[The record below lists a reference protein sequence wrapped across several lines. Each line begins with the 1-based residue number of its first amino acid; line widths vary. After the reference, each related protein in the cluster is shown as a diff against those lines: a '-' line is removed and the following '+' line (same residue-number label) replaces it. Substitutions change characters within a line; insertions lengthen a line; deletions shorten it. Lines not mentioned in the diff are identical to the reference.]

1 MPIVSVTLF
10 LPLAGAL
17 AVMLLRRAPGALAHG
32 IAILTSALTLAGAL
46 WMWSRGVGDGGFSQI
61 EAFHWMPAIGA
72 AYRVG
77 VDGISLPLVLL
88 TAVLFLLTF
97 VFSAKVRERP
107 HAYVV
112 LMLLLETASIG
123 TFTALDAILFYVF
136 FEVSLVSM
144 YFMIAGWGHEDRQ
157 RAALMFFIYTLL
169 GSLPLLL
176 AILGLYLGSDPHSF
190 DMRAW
195 IDNPPLAG
203 GAAMLALVAMLFT
216 FAVKTPVFP
225 FHTWLPAAHVQA
237 PAAGSVILAGVMLK
251 FGTYGLVRFAL
262 QMTPDAFREA
272 GLVVLA
278 FGVVSALYGA
288 FAALAQND
296 LKRLV
301 AYTSVNHMGYVI
313 VGVAIA
319 ALTLDPAVR
328 AVALDGSVLQMV
340 SHGLVTGALF
350 FLVGM
355 LQDRA
360 HTRDMD
366 RFGGLLAV
374 VPLLGWS
381 FGLAAFASLGLPG
394 LAHFPAE
401 FQIFLATLRA
411 EPVAV
416 VVILGI
422 VVTAGLYLKAIR
434 QVFLGEPR
442 PDWSGMADLSLREKL
457 TLAPLLALIVAVGV
471 APAWVLDVIHRTTAV
486 LQLG

>member
-1 MPIVSVTLF
+1 MLPLVSLTLF
-10 LPLAGAL
+10 LPLVGAVL
-17 AVMLLRRAPGALAHG
+17 ILCLPKPTARTVHG
-32 IAILTSALTLAGAL
+32 IAIVSAALTLVGAL
-46 WMWSRGVGDGGFSQI
+46 AMWLQGVSGDGFSQV
-61 EAFHWMPAIGA
+61 EELEWMPAIGA

-88 TAVLFLLTF
+88 SAVLFLVSFIYTSSL
-97 VFSAKVRERP
+97 RDRP
-107 HAYVV
+107 RAYVA
-112 LMLLLETASIG
+112 LILLLETTAIG
-123 TFTALDAILFYVF
+123 TFTALDGILFYVF

-176 AILGLYLGSDPHSF
+176 AILGLYLGSPDPTF

-195 IDNPPLAG
+195 IANPPLE
-203 GAAMLALVAMLFT
+203 GAAAMWALIAMLIT
-216 FAVKTPVFP
+216 FAVKIPAIP
-225 FHTWLPAAHVQA
+225 LHTWLPAAHVQA
-237 PAAGSVILAGVMLK
+237 PTVGSVILAGIMLK

-262 QMTPDAFREA
+262 QMTPEAFREA
-272 GLVVLA
+272 GIVVLV
-278 FGVVSALYGA
+278 FGVVSAIYGA
-288 FAALAQND
+288 FAALAQTD

-313 VGVAIA
+313 VGVSAA

-328 AVALDGSVLQMV
+328 ATALDGAVLQMF

-355 LQDRA
+355 IQERA
-360 HTRDMD
+360 HTREMGE
-366 RFGGLLAV
+366 FGGLLKT

-381 FGLAAFASLGLPG
+381 FVLAAFASLGLPG

-401 FQIFLATLRA
+401 FQIFLATLGTT
-411 EPVAV
+411 PIAV

-422 VVTAGLYLKAIR
+422 AIIAGTFLKALR
-434 QVFLGEPR
+434 ETFLGEPR
-442 PDWSGMADLSLREKL
+442 DRWNKMPDLSPREIL
-457 TLAPLLALIVAVGV
+457 AVAPLLVLTVATGV
-471 APAWVLDVIHRTTAV
+471 APSWVLDVIHRTTSALV
-486 LQLG
+486 L

>member
-1 MPIVSVTLF
+1 MLPLVSLTLF
-10 LPLAGAL
+10 LPLVGAVL
-17 AVMLLRRAPGALAHG
+17 ILCLPKPTARTVHG
-32 IAILTSALTLAGAL
+32 IAIVSAALTLVGAL
-46 WMWSRGVGDGGFSQI
+46 AMWLQGVSGDGFSQV
-61 EAFHWMPAIGA
+61 EELEWMPAIGA

-88 TAVLFLLTF
+88 SAVLFLVSLIYA
-97 VFSAKVRERP
+97 SSLRDRP
-107 HAYVV
+107 RAYVA
-112 LMLLLETASIG
+112 LILLLETAAIG
-123 TFTALDAILFYVF
+123 TFTALDGILFYVF

-176 AILGLYLGSDPHSF
+176 AILGLYLGSPAPTF

-195 IDNPPLAG
+195 IANPPLE
-203 GAAMLALVAMLFT
+203 GAVAMWALIAMLIT
-216 FAVKTPVFP
+216 FAVKIPAIP
-225 FHTWLPAAHVQA
+225 LHTWLPAAHVQA
-237 PAAGSVILAGVMLK
+237 PTVGSVILAGIMLK

-262 QMTPDAFREA
+262 QMTPEAFREA
-272 GLVVLA
+272 GIIVLV
-278 FGVVSALYGA
+278 FGVVSAIYGA
-288 FAALAQND
+288 FAALAQTD

-313 VGVAIA
+313 VGVSAA

-328 AVALDGSVLQMV
+328 ATALDGAVLQMF

-355 LQDRA
+355 IQERA
-360 HTRDMD
+360 HTREMGE
-366 RFGGLLAV
+366 FGGLLKT

-381 FGLAAFASLGLPG
+381 FVLAAFASLGLPG

-401 FQIFLATLRA
+401 FQIFLATLGTT
-411 EPVAV
+411 PIAV

-422 VVTAGLYLKAIR
+422 AIIAGTFLKALR
-434 QVFLGEPR
+434 ETFLGEPR
-442 PDWSGMADLSLREKL
+442 DRWNKMPDLSPREIL
-457 TLAPLLALIVAVGV
+457 AVAPLLVLTVATGV
-471 APAWVLDVIHRTTAV
+471 APSWVLDVIHRTTLALV
-486 LQLG
+486 L

>member
-1 MPIVSVTLF
+1 MLPIVSTTLF
-10 LPLAGAL
+10 LPLLGAL
-17 AVMLLRRAPGALAHG
+17 LILFLRKPSAQLVHAIG
-32 IAILTSALTLAGAL
+32 IVISGLTLVGAII
-46 WMWSRGVGDGGFSQI
+46 MWTRGVNSTGFAQL
-61 EAFHWMPAIGA
+61 EQLEWMPTIGA

-88 TAVLFLLTF
+88 TAVLFLLAF
-97 VFSAKVRERP
+97 IYSSKVRERP
-107 HAYVV
+107 QVYVV
-112 LMLLLETASIG
+112 LMLLLETAAIG

-144 YFMIAGWGHEDRQ
+144 YFMIAGWGYEDRH

-176 AILGLYLGSDPHSF
+176 AILGLYLGSETHTF
-190 DMRAW
+190 DMRDW
-195 IDNPPLAG
+195 IENPPLSG
-203 GAAMLALVAMLFT
+203 TAATLALVAMLFT

-251 FGTYGLVRFAL
+251 FGTYGLVRFSL
-262 QMTPDAFREA
+262 QMTPNAFYDA
-272 GLVVLA
+272 GVVVLI
-278 FGVVSALYGA
+278 FGVVAALYGA

-296 LKRLV
+296 LKRLI
-301 AYTSVNHMGYVI
+301 AYTSVNHMGYII

-319 ALTLDPAVR
+319 ALATNPEVR
-328 AVALDGSVLQMV
+328 AIALDGSVLQMI

-366 RFGGLLAV
+366 SFGGLLKV
-374 VPLLGWS
+374 TPLLGWS
-381 FGLAAFASLGLPG
+381 FILSAFASLGLPG

-401 FQIFLATLRA
+401 FQIFLATLRV
-411 EPVAV
+411 EPVAT

-422 VVTAGLYLKAIR
+422 VITAGLYLLAIGK
-434 QVFLGEPR
+434 VFLGEPQEK
-442 PDWSGMADLSLREKL
+442 WIAMKDLDTREIL
-457 TLAPLLALIVAVGV
+457 TLAPLLILIIILGV
-471 APAWVLDVIHRTTAV
+471 APVWVLDVIHKTTAGLV
-486 LQLG
+486 F